1 MLARLNHQL
10 EKMMPLI
17 TPVGVLTG
25 VWLGSYLS
33 GYAYLSPWVF
43 AFMTFAGSI
52 NSSFGDFFSVLKRP
66 AALITCLLTL
76 HVLMPLVAMGMGHV
90 FFDGDALTITG
101 FILAAAIPTGI
112 SSFVW
117 VGIYR
122 GNTALTLAIILL
134 DTLLSPVVVPYTLSV
149 LVGARVSLDI
159 GAMMQSLFLMVV
171 FPSVLG
177 MFINHRSKGRV
188 KQRWGPRLSPFSK
201 LSMGIVVAINGS
213 VIAPYLRDINLRLV
227 QIALVVL
234 AVASLGYILG
244 FLVARSIGWGRD
256 NVVALT
262 LNGGMRNIS
271 AGSVLAITYF
281 PAPVAIPVVL
291 GMLFQQSL
299 AALFGYLLG
308 RFYSHREGEG
318 RLAVAARERQMRH
331 V

>member
-1 MLARLNHQL
+1 
-10 EKMMPLI
+10 MMPLI
-17 TPVGVLTG
+17 TPLGVLIG
-25 VWLGSYLS
+25 VLLGGHLS
-33 GYAYLSPWVF
+33 GYTYLSPWIF

-52 NSSFGDFFSVLKRP
+52 NSSFGDFFGVLKRP
-66 AALITCLLTL
+66 APLIACLFTL
-76 HVLMPLVAMGMGHV
+76 HVLMPLTAMGMGHV
-90 FFDGDALTITG
+90 FFAGDELTITG

-149 LVGARVSLDI
+149 LVGARVALDI

-171 FPSVLG
+171 LPSVLG
-177 MFINHRSKGRV
+177 MLLNHRTQGQV

-227 QIALVVL
+227 QTALVVL

-244 FLVARSIGWGRD
+244 FLVARMAGWGRD

-308 RFYSHREGEG
+308 RFYSRRESRGQ
-318 RLAVAARERQMRH
+318 LAVPAGERRVRH